1 MSLFRVYSGEVKGD
15 STLYNPNKDVNEKI
29 GKVFNLCGKKQ
40 LDAKSIKAGDIGAVA
55 KLESTKT
62 GDTLCEKGKN
72 IILTGIEFPQ
82 PVLSMAIKPQTKGD
96 EEKIIS
102 GLNKLMEEDPTF
114 TITNNTET
122 KQTLINGQGEQHI
135 DVIISKLKSK
145 YGVGAVWKTLLFRI
159 ANNQGQG
166 YR

>member
-1 MSLFRVYSGEVKGD
+1 
-15 STLYNPNKDVNEKI
+15 
-29 GKVFNLCGKKQ
+29 
-40 LDAKSIKAGDIGAVA
+40 
-55 KLESTKT
+55 
-62 GDTLCEKGKN
+62 
-72 IILTGIEFPQ
+72 
-82 PVLSMAIKPQTKGD
+82 MAIKPQTKGD

-145 YGVGAVWKTLLFRI
+145 YGVGAVLEDPIVPYRETIKGKATVEGKHKKQSGGHGQYGHVKIEFEPGVSEDMIFEEKVFGGSVPKTIFLPLKKACVIRARKVCLQVI
-159 ANNQGQG
+159 PL
-166 YR
+166 

>member
-1 MSLFRVYSGEVKGD
+1 
-15 STLYNPNKDVNEKI
+15 
-29 GKVFNLCGKKQ
+29 
-40 LDAKSIKAGDIGAVA
+40 
-55 KLESTKT
+55 
-62 GDTLCEKGKN
+62 
-72 IILTGIEFPQ
+72 
-82 PVLSMAIKPQTKGD
+82 MAIKPQTKGD

-102 GLNKLMEEDPTF
+102 GINKLMEEDPTF

-145 YGVGAVWKTLLFRI
+145 YGVGAVLEDPYCSVSR
-159 ANNQGQG
+159 NNQGQG